1 MKPSI
6 YTRTGDKGR
15 TRIGGGQA
23 VEKNDARIDAFGEVD
38 HINSWCGLVEA
49 SLIKDGHSED
59 IRKDLHTIQQFL
71 FDCTSDL
78 SIPNGHRDYKIT
90 GEHVTWLEERIDHYD
105 PELPE
110 IMYFIIP
117 GGSESASWLH
127 ILRTE
132 TRNVERKIVTF
143 MQAEPEQVN
152 PFVLKFINRLSD
164 YFFVVARLMNTRQG
178 IEDVPYERSERV
190 FHISNDKRK

>member
-59 IRKDLHTIQQFL
+59 IRKDLRTIQQFL
-71 FDCTSDL
+71 FDCTSEL

-90 GEHVTWLEERIDHYD
+90 GEHVTWLEGRIDHYD

-127 ILRTE
+127 VLRTE

-152 PFVLKFINRLSD
+152 PCVLKFINRLSD

-190 FHISNDKRK
+190 FHVSKEKRK

>member
-59 IRKDLHTIQQFL
+59 IRKDLRTIQQFL